1 MKKVLFMAIALM
13 ASTMTFAGKSD
24 ALKAIT
30 KCKDYAE
37 AAQLL
42 KNSLSQL
49 ADNAEKAEAYNHLVD
64 LAMVKVEKENGIAI
78 ENTAKAQMGGK
89 VEPYDTI
96 GLCDA
101 L

>member
-1 MKKVLFMAIALM
+1 MKKLMLMAIVLM
-13 ASTMTFAGKSD
+13 ASTMNMAAKSD

-37 AAQLL
+37 AVQLV
-42 KNSLSQL
+42 KNSLGQL

-64 LAMVKVEKENGIAI
+64 LAMTKVQNETGCPD
-78 ENTAKAQMGGK
+78 GK
-89 VEPYDTI
+89 D
-96 GLCDA
+96 GCQA

>member
-1 MKKVLFMAIALM
+1 MKKVMLMAIALM

-42 KNSLSQL
+42 QSSLGQL

-64 LAMVKVEKENGIAI
+64 LAMS
-78 ENTAKAQMGGK
+78 
-89 VEPYDTI
+89 
-96 GLCDA
+96 
-101 L
+101 